1 MTKITQT
8 QNMAGTHFYVGQR
21 VEYHSGENGWLPG
34 TVREIDEGPRRTVLM
49 VEIDQPEFLGPRD
62 RPYELNER
70 AAAEVGYTIFN
81 PLLHHG
87 KTMGNFRP
95 LGAPE

>member
-1 MTKITQT
+1 MAKIASAE
-8 QNMAGTHFYVGQR
+8 NAAGTKFHVGQR
-21 VEYHSGENGWLPG
+21 VEYYSGENGYLPG
-34 TVREIDEGPRRTVLM
+34 TVREIDAGSRVTVLK
-49 VEIDQPEFLGPRD
+49 VEIDQPEFLNSRD

-70 AAAEVGYTIFN
+70 AAAEAGYAIFN

-95 LGAPE
+95 LGEH